1 MVFYSP
7 PPCQIH
13 DKLVFFPFDRRFFP
27 STNAGSFRLPLS
39 NTVRPVSLI

>member
-1 MVFYSP
+1 MVFDSP
-7 PPCQIH
+7 SSYQIH
-13 DKLVFFPFDRRFFP
+13 DRLVFSPFDRRFFP